1 MRFKHLMAGSALCL
15 LLFAFQS
22 PVLAAP
28 EAEGE
33 TTAEATSAA
42 ETASAAGNSNETI
55 AEGVYAGEV
64 YIGGMKGTEAAAAI
78 DSYYQEVG
86 SSPFTVT
93 VDTQTVSTTLAE
105 LGLSWDSQGALEE
118 AESLGKSGPVLQRY
132 KTLMDLKYGNVTL
145 EVSHT
150 LDQELV
156 SSFVSEEVAAL
167 DQDPVNAT
175 ITRRNGEFEVTADA
189 TGLATDQEATTNA
202 ILTAVQDNLTSNMQV
217 AATVTVTEPTRTYEA
232 LVQINDKLGTADSDY
247 SESASGRKNNIQVAA
262 ERLNGVVLMPG
273 ESLSVSDTILPREPE
288 NGYQIATQYSEGE
301 TVEAYGGG
309 VCQVSST
316 LYNALLDAE
325 LKVTERA
332 PHSMIVSYMDD
343 YALDAA
349 IAAGVKDLVFENN
362 LEHPIY
368 IAASA
373 DGATL
378 LFNIYGVE
386 YRPSNRTVD
395 YEVTVVDYK
404 EPEQIT
410 RYDDSMYVNETR
422 TTGSNKP
429 GVTAYLEKVVYED
442 GVEVSRT
449 KLHTDT
455 YAESPLITYVGT
467 KPLDESQPAD
477 ATVAPSDGATESTSA
492 ATEQPS
498 SSSESQ
504 AADTSNEGQVAQ

>member
-64 YIGGMKGTEAAAAI
+64 YIGGMTGTEAAAAI

-232 LVQINDKLGTADSDY
+232 LVQINDRLGSYSTDY
-247 SESASGRKNNIQVAA
+247 SDSSSGRKNNIEVAT
-262 ERLNGVVLMPG
+262 ERLNGKVLMPG

-288 NGYQIATQYSEGE
+288 NGYQTATQYSEGE

-316 LYNALLDAE
+316 LYNALLWSE
-325 LKVTERA
+325 LRVTERA
-332 PHSMIVSYMDD
+332 PHSMVVTYVP
-343 YALDAA
+343 YAFDAA

-373 DGATL
+373 DGSTL
-378 LFNIYGVE
+378 TFAIYGVE
-386 YRPSNRTVD
+386 YRPDNREIDFEATTVSEEYVD
-395 YEVTVVDYK
+395 PQVV
-404 EPEQIT
+404 
-410 RYDDSMYVNETR
+410 YDDTMYVGQET

-429 GVTAYLEKVVYED
+429 AVVAYLEKIVYED

-449 KLHTDT
+449 KLHTDSYSASRRVT
-455 YAESPLITYVGT
+455 TIGT

-477 ATVAPSDGATESTSA
+477 ATVAPSDGAAESTSA

-498 SSSESQ
+498 SSGESQ
-504 AADTSNEGQVAQ
+504 AAENSNEGQVAQ